1 MATPGTRKALSLT
14 FGVEVE
20 LLMPWLF
27 IDQKDPHEHIEGL
40 PPVFRVDRARVKR
53 NVYGTDDPVYAA
65 AEIIF
70 SDLRDT
76 LEGLGL
82 ASSLAESH
90 LQDDG
95 YSAMVLEG
103 YQDWEI
109 EDDGSLH
116 QQESLGYEEKY
127 PDYGLIQ
134 QWVSLEIQSP
144 AEYATPEAFE
154 AIKYALQVLTQK
166 YRMRVNDTCS
176 VHVHVGQG
184 IERLPLD
191 MIRRIAGLSWA
202 ADLLL
207 FTLQNP
213 LRRANVY
220 CQPIREYSNMAK
232 GIEAEPAHAG
242 GAGSNPITWDCLRYL
257 GTDVRHGEEPIAWRE
272 ENRKKETIEAFEKTR
287 QPFHFEPFIQGD
299 DSSSSPQSSTVSQS
313 SSSRRSNKSNGIISL
328 QDGTLNQRGSSSDLE
343 EAAFLRA
350 GLMASPPQRDSS
362 YRHESARTRECP
374 KMALPRYTATEL
386 QELVGRVCSRTG
398 LRVYS
403 AIPARAEEDIGV
415 FEGVR
420 QIFDAPSSCCVSRL
434 LSDGEAR
441 GSINFNNYNC
451 RAINNNVQQKR
462 TVEFRMGEGCL
473 DDWVGTW
480 AAICVGFVRF
490 AMYAPV
496 DEYLNVLTRCDLA
509 AKQDG
514 SYDVLDLLDDLC
526 LFEEAEIAEKRVLQH
541 SKDWD
546 VKFAG

>member
-1 MATPGTRKALSLT
+1 MATPGTTKSPSLT
-14 FGVEVE
+14 FGVEIE

-27 IDQKDPHEHIEGL
+27 VDQKDPHEHIEGL
-40 PPVFRVDRARVKR
+40 PPVFRVERERVKR
-53 NVYGTDDPVYAA
+53 NVWAGDPVYAA

-70 SDLRDT
+70 NDLRDT

-82 ASSLAESH
+82 ASSLTESY

-95 YSAMVLEG
+95 YSAAVLEG

-116 QQESLGYEEKY
+116 QQESLGYEENF
-127 PDYGLIQ
+127 PSYGPIQ

-144 AEYATPEAFE
+144 AEYATPEAFV
-154 AIKYALQVLTQK
+154 AIKYALQVLRQK

-184 IERLPLD
+184 IERLPLE

-207 FTLQNP
+207 FTLHHP

-232 GIEAEPAHAG
+232 GVEVEPAHAG
-242 GAGSNPITWDCLRYL
+242 GAGPCPITWDCLGYL
-257 GTDVRHGEEPIAWRE
+257 GTDVRHGEEPITWRE
-272 ENRKKETIEAFEKTR
+272 KNREKETVEAFEKTR
-287 QPFHFEPFIQGD
+287 QPFHFEPFIQSD
-299 DSSSSPQSSTVSQS
+299 DSNSSSQSGRVSQS
-313 SSSRRSNKSNGIISL
+313 GSSRRGSKSNSMSTL
-328 QDGTLNQRGSSSDLE
+328 QGGTVNQRGLLSYLD
-343 EAAFLRA
+343 EAASLRA
-350 GLMASPPQRDSS
+350 GLVTSPLQGSSS
-362 YRHESARTRECP
+362 YRYESARTRACL

-386 QELVGRVCSRTG
+386 RELAGRLHRRTG
-398 LRVYS
+398 FRVYS

-420 QIFDAPSSCCVSRL
+420 QLSDAPSSCCVSML

-451 RAINNNVQQKR
+451 RAINSITQQKR

-496 DEYLNVLTRCDLA
+496 EEYLNVLTCCDLA

-541 SKDWD
+541 SKDWN
-546 VKFAG
+546 VKFVG